1 MSTAADRLLKLGLA
15 GADELST
22 EAFSRL
28 LDDRD
33 ELSELRNAFN
43 IPQNRIVVPTGYA
56 GMDDTELDQE
66 CAYFAGNSLGLMP
79 KSTIEYVKQELEV
92 WGAK

>member
-1 MSTAADRLLKLGLA
+1 MTARDRLLQLA
-15 GADELST
+15 IARSDQLST
-22 EAFSRL
+22 AEFSRL

-33 ELSELRNAFN
+33 PLSELRNAFN
-43 IPQNRIVVPTGYA
+43 IPKNRIVVPTGYA
-56 GMDDTELDQE
+56 GLDEVELEKE

-79 KSTIEYVKQELEV
+79 KSTIEYVRQELEV